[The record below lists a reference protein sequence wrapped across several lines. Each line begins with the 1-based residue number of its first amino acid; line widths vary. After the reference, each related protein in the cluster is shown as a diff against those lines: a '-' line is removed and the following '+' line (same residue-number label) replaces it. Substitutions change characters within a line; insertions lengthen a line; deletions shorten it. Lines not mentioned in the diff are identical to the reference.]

1 MASPAR
7 DNYSG
12 GTAATAPVAHGP
24 LRLVPGRDVT
34 AAMERH
40 AGAGTIPDPRPLVRR
55 LAQAI
60 AEVLAGVRSAR
71 QLDDLV
77 APDVIRMLCR
87 SAGHLSARPGSS
99 YDRPVVHSV
108 HVSGPCPG
116 VAEACAVINVGSRK
130 RAIALRLE
138 ATDRQWR
145 CTALHVG

>member
-7 DNYSG
+7 DNCSQ
-12 GTAATAPVAHGP
+12 GTANAAPAARSP

-34 AAMERH
+34 SKAERH
-40 AGAGTIPDPRPLVRR
+40 AGPGAIPDPRPFVNR

-77 APDVIRMLCR
+77 APDVIRLLCR
-87 SAGHLSARPGSS
+87 SAGRLSARPGSS
-99 YDRPVVHSV
+99 RDRPIVHSV

-138 ATDRQWR
+138 ATDRHWR